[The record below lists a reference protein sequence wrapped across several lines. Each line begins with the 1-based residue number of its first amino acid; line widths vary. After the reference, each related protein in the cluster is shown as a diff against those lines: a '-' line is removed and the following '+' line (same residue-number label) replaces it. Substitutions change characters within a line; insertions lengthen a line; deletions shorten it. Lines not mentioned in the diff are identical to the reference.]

1 MSTSDA
7 ERQQDRMAPRRM
19 HVHRWGAG
27 PPVVLVHGAILGGR
41 EAWRTQRPLTERWT
55 LLAPDR
61 PGHGQSP
68 PARQDFE
75 TESVLVAE
83 QLLDQPV
90 HLVGMSYGAIISMYA
105 AALRPEHVRSLTI
118 VEPPCS
124 GVARGVPSV
133 DAYGVAVR
141 EVIEATDA
149 DPIESL
155 RRFFAVAGVW
165 IDVTDPPPPVLLDGM
180 RQLAGARPPDEAE
193 PPLDRLRA
201 TGLRTLVVSGG
212 HLPANEIICD
222 VITRET
228 AGERAVCPGAG
239 HLVPDIGEPFNR
251 LLEQHF
257 LADDHSTG

>member
-1 MSTSDA
+1 
-7 ERQQDRMAPRRM
+7 M

-27 PPVVLVHGAILGGR
+27 PPVVLVHGGILGGR
-41 EAWRTQRPLTERWT
+41 EAWRAQRPLTDRWT

-75 TESVLVAE
+75 PESVLVAE

-90 HLVGMSYGAIISMYA
+90 HLVGMSYGAIVAMYA

-124 GVARGVPSV
+124 GVARGVPVV
-133 DAYGVAVR
+133 DAFGVAVR

-149 DPIESL
+149 DPADAL
-155 RRFFAVAGVW
+155 RRFCPVAGVS
-165 IDVTDPPPPVLLDGM
+165 IDLTDPPRVLLDGM
-180 RQLAGARPPDEAE
+180 RQLLGARPPDEAE

-201 TGLRTLVVSGG
+201 AGLRTLVVSGG
-212 HLPANEIICD
+212 HSAANEMICD
-222 VITRET
+222 VIARET
-228 AGERAVCPGAG
+228 AGARAVCPGAG
-239 HLVPDIGEPFNR
+239 HLVPDTGEPFNR

-257 LADDHSTG
+257 LAG